1 METIEKNQKTQ
12 KKQSY
17 PRITG
22 GNHRENQ
29 KKPKKPK
36 IFQRWGLGLCTR
48 QVAMSE
54 ISLVFLV
61 FLVFLNGFH

>member
-12 KKQSY
+12 KNQSY

-54 ISLVFLV
+54 ISLFVFV
-61 FLVFLNGFH
+61 VVINDFH